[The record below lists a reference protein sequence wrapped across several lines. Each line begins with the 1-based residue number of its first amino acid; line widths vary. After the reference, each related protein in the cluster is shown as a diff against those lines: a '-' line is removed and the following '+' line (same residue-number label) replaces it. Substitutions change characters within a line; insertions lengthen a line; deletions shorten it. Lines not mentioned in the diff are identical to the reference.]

1 MPTIRDSRA
10 IATNAQVANILTGSQ
25 FEFMRVPSAITI
37 YAAQDGGLTAPVFM
51 DVSFGNAIEGDSVA
65 LPEVADDQSGPNVN
79 QHQLIAGVAA
89 AGDRLVIRMRNTSAT
104 TANVRTLVK
113 ITPLA

>member
-1 MPTIRDSRA
+1 VPTIRDSRA
-10 IATNAQVANILTGSQ
+10 LLTNVQVANILAGSQ
-25 FEFMRVPSAITI
+25 FEFMRVPSAITV
-37 YAAQDGGLTAPVFM
+37 YSVQDGAISAPVFI
-51 DVSFGNAIEGDSVA
+51 DVSFGNVIEGDSVA
-65 LPEVADDQSGPNVN
+65 IPDFTAGEGPNVN

-89 AGDRLVIRMRNTSAT
+89 AGDRLVLRVRNTSAQ

>member
-1 MPTIRDSRA
+1 MPTIRDSRDL
-10 IATNAQVANILTGSQ
+10 ATNAQVANILSGSQ

-37 YAAQDGGLTAPVFM
+37 YAAQNGGASAPVFM

-65 LPEVADDQSGPNVN
+65 IPEVALDTDGPNVN
-79 QHQLIAGVAA
+79 QHQVIAGVAA
-89 AGDRLVIRMRNTSAT
+89 AGDRLVVRLRNTASAT
-104 TANVRTLVK
+104 ASIRTLVK